1 MPVADFYREDLAYIH
16 DAGYGGVARDA
27 ADRLLRELAGA
38 GLRDGTVA
46 DLGCGSG
53 LLAQR
58 VATAGYRLIGIDLS
72 DAMVALARARVPGG
86 QFQVESI
93 LSADLPRSVAVAA
106 IGEVLNYCADPAN
119 DDRARNGFFRRA
131 YDALVPGGCLL
142 FDVAG
147 PARAAP
153 GGPHR
158 TFAEGRDW
166 AVLVET
172 EKSTAPALLTRRI
185 TTFRQVGALYRR
197 NTEVHQIALLD
208 PVEVLERLRAVGFKA
223 QSIASYGPE
232 TLPPGVVAFLCRKP
246 ITVAGA

>member
-1 MPVADFYREDLAYIH
+1 MSVVDFYREDLAYIH
-16 DAGYGGVARDA
+16 DAGYAGVARDA

-53 LLAQR
+53 VLAQR
-58 VATAGYRLIGIDLS
+58 VATAGYRLVGVDLS
-72 DAMVALARARVPGG
+72 EAMVALARTRVPGG
-86 QFQVESI
+86 QFHVGSI
-93 LSADLPRSVAVAA
+93 LSADLPHCVAVAA

-119 DDRARNGFFRRA
+119 DQPARDGFFQRA
-131 YDALVPGGCLL
+131 WEALVPGGCLL

-147 PARAAP
+147 PARAAA

-166 AVLVET
+166 AVLLET
-172 EKSTAPALLTRRI
+172 EANAAAGLLTRRI
-185 TTFRQVGALYRR
+185 TTFRQVGTLYRR
-197 NTEVHQIALLD
+197 SAEVHEMALLD
-208 PVEVLERLRAVGFKA
+208 PAAVLERVRALGFKA
-223 QSIASYGPE
+223 QAIPSYGPE

-246 ITVAGA
+246 ILNAA